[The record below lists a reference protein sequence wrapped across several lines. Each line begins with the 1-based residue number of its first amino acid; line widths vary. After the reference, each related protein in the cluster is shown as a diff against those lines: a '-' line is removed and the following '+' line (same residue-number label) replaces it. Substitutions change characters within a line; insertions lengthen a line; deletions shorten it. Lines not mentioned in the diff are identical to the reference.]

1 MSRDTRAG
9 MAQETLRILN
19 EGEYIT
25 PSGRVVS
32 IADALAEAIAGTRL
46 HEPSDFPQNL
56 TADILTNSQAAHITV
71 TPESTLEAARRLA
84 RENPDDV
91 PCCLNFA
98 SAKNPGGG
106 FLGGSQAQEEALARS
121 SGLYPCLT
129 KMQAF
134 YDFHR
139 SQHSCLYSDYMIY
152 SPRVPIFRDDAG
164 SLLETPYLA
173 TFLTSPAPNAGA
185 VRQNEPE
192 NSGLIASTLRERMRK
207 LLWLAHTQQNN
218 RLVLGAWGCGVF
230 QNDPHTVARLFAE
243 LLCPGGEFS
252 SMFQEVVFAIYDR
265 SAEQTTLKAFEATF
279 ML

>member
-9 MAQETLRILN
+9 IAQGTLRILN
-19 EGEYIT
+19 EGECTT
-25 PSGRVVS
+25 PTGRVVS
-32 IADALAEAIAGTRL
+32 IEDALAQAIAGTRL
-46 HEPSDFPQNL
+46 YEPSDFPQNL
-56 TADILTNSQAAHITV
+56 TADLVPDAQAVRITV
-71 TPESTLEAARRLA
+71 TPESTLEAAQRLA
-84 RENPDDV
+84 RENHGDV

-98 SAKNPGGG
+98 SAKHPGGG

-139 SQHSCLYSDYMIY
+139 SQHSCLYSDRMIY
-152 SPRVPIFRDDAG
+152 SPRVPVFRDDAG

-173 TFLTSPAPNAGA
+173 SFLTSPAPNAGA

-192 NSGLIASTLRERMRK
+192 NSGLIEPTLRERMRK
-207 LLWLAHTQQNN
+207 LLWLAHAQQNN

-230 QNDPHTVARLFAE
+230 QNDPHMVARLFAE
-243 LLCPGGEFS
+243 LLCPGGEFATA
-252 SMFQEVVFAIYDR
+252 FEEVVFAIYDR
-265 SAEQTTLKAFEATF
+265 STGQTTLKAFELTF
-279 ML
+279 